1 MALKHENR
9 GNGSGGGGGQKTTVE
24 STRNTITCTETET
37 GWDIDVASEDALRY
51 IIHNYREF
59 MEASVDIGTRY
70 ARGETTSC
78 VMQLVDDIFMTD
90 AKAEDEDLYKVNGN
104 KLIDFA
110 NKTFKFGWYFF
121 YTTILSDGNR
131 RHLQLLYPDSGH
143 LDTWQFQTN
152 RIKFDNVHIGGGIAL
167 YNKHNETNYDP
178 QTASFSRYLLA
189 SVANLNYTITNCTIA
204 CCGANDNSFNPFIH
218 EGNPSVHPL
227 EQYHTNI
234 KIINCDFF
242 HGGDSHGGF
251 WNNLNAP
258 IVIYSDTLFG
268 VNTSHQRIVVL
279 KQLSK
284 NINDDANETGCPHI
298 QFRTVSQ
305 ADPSYATQKA
315 YWISH
320 PWQLSSDGTALVT
333 NTVDEACIVFEAKLA
348 LKDIYLQG
356 NPNLQP
362 ENPSPDHNYVSL
374 VEELLARQGGGVD
387 VVTVNERIAEND
399 YIITQPYGE
408 EDNQNFE
415 RKRMFYLG
423 DWVKKTIFYKDNIRS
438 IDLNSSEDRLILVA
452 ECAPST
458 NQVSCAV
465 GIVFGCHVTDSNN
478 AVAQKINVVYEHGN
492 YSLKSD
498 LIQSNGSVRALV
510 PVLVQYNNKTYIGFR
525 EDGRTLNYTFFGKA
539 FQWLDSYIELY
550 HKSDT
555 DTWYTD
561 RGRSVSQVTV
571 TIVAEAERMPA
582 NLDFGGTSS
591 QVVAGDGSLLSY
603 PSSPMNNG
611 GEMTQQ
617 AYNDMVS
624 HDPNTIYVITD

>member
-1 MALKHENR
+1 MSLKHENR

-131 RHLQLLYPDSGH
+131 RHLQLLYPDGGH
-143 LDTWQFQTN
+143 LDTWQFQAN

-167 YNKHNETNYDP
+167 YNKHNQTNYDP

-251 WNNLNAP
+251 WDNLNAP
-258 IVIYSDTLFG
+258 IVIYSDTLFS

-298 QFRTVSQ
+298 QFRTV
-305 ADPSYATQKA
+305 AKTDPSYDTQKA

-362 ENPSPDHNYVSL
+362 DDPSPDHNYVSL
-374 VEELLARQGGGVD
+374 VDELLRDKQTVFDFGNVNSGYTLLCIADITTMMTGGNQKAGICGILSALPVNSGTGAD
-387 VVTVNERIAEND
+387 VVLQRIIAWGN
-399 YIITQPYGE
+399 ITQYPRLWYDNDNNEGIAPYVI
-408 EDNQNFE
+408 NYNSKFYLAIE
-415 RKRMFYLG
+415 RKRSERYDKVILRG
-423 DWVKKTIFYKDNIRS
+423 ETYGLNIVPFKLYSDSLR
-438 IDLNSSEDRLILVA
+438 NSWYSDE
-452 ECAPST
+452 SHS
-458 NQVSCAV
+458 NQVS
-465 GIVFGCHVTDSNN
+465 VTFTRNP
-478 AVAQKINVVYEHGN
+478 EH
-492 YSLKSD
+492 
-498 LIQSNGSVRALV
+498 
-510 PVLVQYNNKTYIGFR
+510 FR
-525 EDGRTLNYTFFGKA
+525 Y
-539 FQWLDSYIELY
+539 Y
-550 HKSDT
+550 
-555 DTWYTD
+555 
-561 RGRSVSQVTV
+561 
-571 TIVAEAERMPA
+571 
-582 NLDFGGTSS
+582 FGGTTS
-591 QVVAGDGSLLSY
+591 QVMAG
-603 PSSPMNNG
+603 NG
-611 GEMTQQ
+611 TFLNWDSKLGYWKGTQQ
-617 AYNDMVS
+617 EYDDLPAEQKDLQNVLYIIV
-624 HDPNTIYVITD
+624 

>member
-51 IIHNYREF
+51 LIHNFREF

-78 VMQLVDDIFMTD
+78 VMQLVDDIMMCD
-90 AKAEDEDLYKVNGN
+90 ATLEDEELYKVNGT
-104 KLIDFA
+104 KLIDYE
-110 NKTFKFGWYFF
+110 NKTFKFGWFFF
-121 YTTILSDGNR
+121 YTTILSDGNK
-131 RHLQLLYPDSGH
+131 RHLQLLYPDGGH
-143 LDTWQFQTN
+143 IDTWQFQAN
-152 RIKFDNVHIGGGIAL
+152 RIKFDNVHIGGGIGL
-167 YNKHNETNYDP
+167 YNSKHGTSYDP
-178 QTASFSRYLLA
+178 QTVAYSRYLLA
-189 SVANLNYTITNCTIA
+189 STTNLNYTISNCTIA
-204 CCGANDNSFNPFIH
+204 CCGANDASYNPFIQ
-218 EGNPSVHPL
+218 EGGSTAHQSF
-227 EQYHTNI
+227 QYHTNI
-234 KIINCDFF
+234 KISNCDFF
-242 HGGDSHGGF
+242 HGGDSHGGM
-251 WNNLNAP
+251 WDNLNAP
-258 IVIYSDTLFG
+258 IVIFSNNMYSG
-268 VNTSHQRIVVL
+268 SHQRIVVF
-279 KQLSK
+279 KQMSK
-284 NINDDANETGCPHI
+284 NINNDSTETGCPHI
-298 QFRTVSQ
+298 QFRTVEQTSP
-305 ADPSYATQKA
+305 AYDTQKA

-320 PWQLSSDGTALVT
+320 PWQLSTDGTVLVT

-356 NPNLQP
+356 NPNLP
-362 ENPSPDHNYVSL
+362 PDNPSPDHNYVSL
-374 VEELLARQGGGVD
+374 VEELLARQGRGVD
-387 VVTVNERIAEND
+387 VETVWEQINDND
-399 YIITQPYGE
+399 YIITQPQGGE
-408 EDNQNFE
+408 NNEDFE
-415 RKRMFYLG
+415 RKNMFYLG
-423 DWVKKTIFYKDNIRS
+423 EWVKKTIFYKDNIRS

-452 ECAPST
+452 ECAPDR

-465 GIVFGCHVTDSNN
+465 GILFGCTVTDTTN

-525 EDGRTLNYTFFGKA
+525 ESGRTLSYTFFGKA
-539 FQWLDSYIELY
+539 LQWLNSYIELY

-571 TIVAEAERMPA
+571 TIVEEAGRMPA

-603 PSSPMNNG
+603 PSRPMNNG